1 MRSCLSLLIILFMAS
16 LALAQSGMV
25 SYEQISI
32 GVDAPVKSIAASTLQ
47 PSGVAPPMRCLVRVE
62 STSVRYRLDGTAAT
76 SSLGTPLLPAD
87 EPLVLS
93 IQDATRMSLQGNVS
107 SKTALVDIHCGQ

>member
-1 MRSCLSLLIILFMAS
+1 MRACVSLLIVIFMAS

-32 GVDAPVKSIAASTLQ
+32 GVDAPAKSIADSTLQ
-47 PSGVAPPMRCLVRVE
+47 PPGVAPPLRCLVRVE

-76 SSLGTPLLPAD
+76 SSLGTPILPAD
-87 EPLVLS
+87 APLVLS
-93 IQDATRMSLQGNVS
+93 IQEATRMSLQGNVS
-107 SKTALVDIHCGQ
+107 SKTALVNVHCGG